1 MSLELIAIAS
11 GLVAIMAVGFLT
23 VILLKSRK
31 SGSGDEISA
40 GLEELR
46 RDLSGRDGALD
57 ARVDELNVKLASMQE
72 SLTSREAS
80 LDQQVRGLGVQ
91 MQGIAGLFTN
101 DRARGGWGEVSMLRI
116 FELGGLMEGKDFTAH
131 FHSNNGT
138 PDAVIHLPGD
148 RSIVID
154 SKFPIARYN
163 DALAAEDDDERH
175 RLLGE
180 QGKELERVGKSL
192 VDRGYQELASGG
204 YVVMYLPSQAVYEAS
219 AAVSH
224 DVIERLLENR
234 VVVAG
239 PTALFALIMNVSA
252 LVTEHRAL
260 QQADQLLDE
269 ARELNRRI
277 ATFVDHLT
285 SIGAA
290 LQKTVRAFNGAVGS
304 WTSRV
309 APQLDRVSEM
319 GGSEEVVPLEPVD
332 EAIRSIESRVRSHPG
347 GSTRPM
353 EPVGERNR

>member
-1 MSLELIAIAS
+1 MSLELIAMAT
-11 GLVAIMAVGFLT
+11 GLVAIMAVVSLT
-23 VILLKSRK
+23 VILLRGRK
-31 SGSGDEISA
+31 TGSHDEVSA
-40 GLEELR
+40 GLGELR

-57 ARVDELNVKLASMQE
+57 ARVDELNAKLASMQE
-72 SLTSREAS
+72 SLTSREAT
-80 LDQQVRGLGVQ
+80 LEEHVRGLGAQ

-138 PDAVIHLPGD
+138 PDAVVHLPGD

-163 DALAAEDDDERH
+163 EALAAEDDAKRR
-175 RLLGE
+175 RLLLE

-192 VDRGYQELASGG
+192 VDKGYQDLASGG
-204 YVVMYLPSQAVYEAS
+204 YVIMYLPSQAVYEAS

-224 DVIERLLENR
+224 DVIERLMENR

-277 ATFVDHLT
+277 ATFVGHLT
-285 SIGAA
+285 GIGAA
-290 LQKTVRAFNGAVGS
+290 LEKTVRAFNGAVGS

-309 APQLDRVSEM
+309 APQLNRVSEL

-332 EAIRSIESRVRSHPG
+332 ESIRLFEPRVLTHPG
-347 GSTRPM
+347 RSRPIGR
-353 EPVGERNR
+353 VGERNR